1 GGAPRSLHPPP
12 TRRSSD
18 LVAFSWQSA
27 RRTSAGGGGLAG
39 RAAVRPRLAGR
50 AAGGPLG
57 AFARG
62 PPALGGYSGG
72 ASQRRGRPFQ
82 VVRDRKSTRLNSS
95 HQITS
100 YA

>member
-1 GGAPRSLHPPP
+1 MRAALPLMSP
-12 TRRSSD
+12 T
-18 LVAFSWQSA
+18 VAFSWQSA

-82 VVRDRKSTRLNSS
+82 VVRDVLDVREPVVVAE
-95 HQITS
+95 QPE
-100 YA
+100 AEVPVV